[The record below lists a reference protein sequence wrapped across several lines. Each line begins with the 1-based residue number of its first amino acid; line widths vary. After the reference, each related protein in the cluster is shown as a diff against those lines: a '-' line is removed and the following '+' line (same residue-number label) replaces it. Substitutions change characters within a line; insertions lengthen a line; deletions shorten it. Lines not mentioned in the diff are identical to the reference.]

1 MREAEIAYDS
11 VIVRFGSEIGV
22 KSKPV
27 RLRYERLV
35 AKHVRKALKVHSIPF
50 DRIEHSFGRLYVR
63 TPEAEEASKVISCV
77 FGVSSTSPALSTSS
91 SLEDIV
97 DRGLEVARSVL
108 EPASTFAVRCRRVG
122 QHPYTSM
129 DVCRLLGERILAEL
143 GHMGLK
149 VNLEAPDKT
158 VFVEV
163 RDEEA
168 YIYTAIREGVGGYPL
183 GVQGK
188 VIGLLSGGID
198 SPVACWLAMRRGC
211 LVVPVHFDIRP
222 FTDDRLIEKALE
234 LARILSGWS
243 LGAIKHLYVVPFG
256 QILEQIKAS
265 CPEKLTCVLCKRLM
279 YRIAEQLALR
289 EGADGLV
296 TGDAIGEQASQT
308 LKNMKV
314 IDAALTSLP
323 VHRPLLCFDKA
334 ETVRLARRIGTYDIS
349 SEPDAGCSAVPKK
362 PTTAAGLREVLEA
375 ERALDVEGLVRDALS
390 RAERKKVE
398 GPLPFPK
405 GY

>member
-1 MREAEIAYDS
+1 MTETSLAYDS

-27 RLRYERLV
+27 RLRYEKLV
-35 AKHVRKALKVHSIPF
+35 AKHVRKALRAHGIPF
-50 DRIEHSFGRLYVR
+50 DRLEHSLGRLYVR
-63 TPEAEEASKVISCV
+63 TSEAEEASKAISCV

-91 SLEDIV
+91 SLEDIM

-108 EPASTFAVRCRRVG
+108 EPGSTFAVRCRRVG
-122 QHPYTSM
+122 QHPYTSL

-143 GHMGLK
+143 GHMDLK
-149 VNLEAPDKT
+149 VDLEAPDKT
-158 VFVEV
+158 VYVEV

-234 LARILSGWS
+234 LARVLAGWS
-243 LGAIKHLYVVPFG
+243 LGAVRHLYVMPFG
-256 QILEQIKAS
+256 HVLEQIRAS
-265 CPEKLTCVLCKRLM
+265 CPERLTCVLCKRFM
-279 YRIAEQLALR
+279 YRIAEQLASR
-289 EGADGLV
+289 EKADGLV

-314 IDAALTSLP
+314 IDAALASLP

-334 ETVRLARRIGTYDIS
+334 DTVRLARRIGTYDIS
-349 SEPDAGCSAVPKK
+349 SLPDAGCSAVPKK
-362 PTTAAGLREVLEA
+362 PTTAARLEDVLKA
-375 ERALDVEGLVRDALS
+375 EEALDVEGLVHDAVS
-390 RAERKKVE
+390 RAEKRKIE
-398 GPLPFPK
+398 GPLPLPK
-405 GY
+405 EY